1 VNPTLQNS
9 ALLNLRS
16 LVTRAKALT
25 VVTLSLSSDDVIDG
39 MSLPQRSGWKG
50 LIEAY
55 RPFLPVT
62 AQTPVV
68 TLHEGNTPLIP
79 VPAIA
84 AQIGRQVNVFVKYD
98 GLNPTGSFKDR
109 GMTMA
114 ISKAKEAGAEAV
126 ICAST
131 GNTSAA
137 AAAYARRGGMRAFVL
152 IPDGYVALGKLAQA
166 LLYGAEVLAIK
177 GNFDRALE
185 IVREMAEHYPIT
197 LVNSVNPYRL
207 EGQKTAAF
215 EIVDVLG
222 TAPDWLC
229 IPVGNAGNI
238 TAYWMGF
245 CQYHQDGR
253 CDRLPRMM
261 GFQAAGASPLIT
273 GHPIEHPE
281 TLATAIRIGNP
292 ASWQQ
297 AVAVKDASQ
306 GQFNAVTDDE
316 ILNAYRL
323 LASEE
328 GIFCEPAS
336 AASVAG
342 LLKVKDQVPTGAT
355 VVCVL
360 TGNGLK
366 DPDTAIKHCNNQFK
380 PGIEPDLRAVAQVMG
395 F

>member
-1 VNPTLQNS
+1 MVTTNIHQNQ
-9 ALLNLRS
+9 NNYN
-16 LVTRAKALT
+16 VKA
-25 VVTLSLSSDDVIDG
+25 
-39 MSLPQRSGWKG
+39 GWKG
-50 LIEAY
+50 LIEEY
-55 RPFLPVT
+55 KQYLPVT
-62 AQTPVV
+62 DSTPIV
-68 TLHEGNTPLIP
+68 TLREGNTPLIP
-79 VPAIA
+79 VPYISSL
-84 AQIGRQVNVFVKYD
+84 IGRNVQVHVKYD

-114 ISKAKEAGAEAV
+114 ITKAKEAGAKAV

-137 AAAYARRGGMRAFVL
+137 AAAYATRAGMKAFVM

-166 LLYGAEVLAIK
+166 LIYGAEILAIE
-177 GNFDRALE
+177 GNFDDALR
-185 IVREMAEHYPIT
+185 IVREMADNYPIT

-215 EIVDVLG
+215 EVVDTLG
-222 TAPDWLC
+222 KAPDWLA

-245 CQYHQDGR
+245 NQYYNDGK
-253 CDRLPRMM
+253 CSSLPRMM
-261 GFQAAGASPLIT
+261 GFQAAGSAPFVQGSPVAN
-273 GHPIEHPE
+273 PE

-292 ASWQQ
+292 ANWDKALKVQQ
-297 AVAVKDASQ
+297 ES
-306 GQFNAVTDDE
+306 GGEFNPVTDEE
-316 ILNAYRL
+316 ILEAYRIL
-323 LASEE
+323 GGKE

-342 LLKVKDQVPTGAT
+342 ILKVKDQIPDNAT

-366 DPDTAIKHCNNQFK
+366 DPDSAISINKD
-380 PGIEPDLRAVAQVMG
+380 GIKAGIKADINEVARIMG
-395 F
+395 FA

>member
-1 VNPTLQNS
+1 
-9 ALLNLRS
+9 
-16 LVTRAKALT
+16 
-25 VVTLSLSSDDVIDG
+25 
-39 MSLPQRSGWKG
+39 MSLDTHIEVNSGTTTHRGWPG
-50 LIEAY
+50 LIETY
-55 RPFLPVT
+55 REYLPVSET
-62 AQTPVV
+62 TPIV

-79 VPAIA
+79 VPTIA
-84 AQIGRQVNVFVKYD
+84 AQIGRGVKVFVKYD

-114 ISKAKEAGAEAV
+114 ITKAKEAGAKAV

-137 AAAYARRGGMRAFVL
+137 AAAYAVRGGMKSYVL

-177 GNFDRALE
+177 GNFDDALD
-185 IVREMAEHYPIT
+185 IVRQMAENYPIT

-215 EIVDVLG
+215 ELVDALG
-222 TAPDWLC
+222 DAPDWLC
-229 IPVGNAGNI
+229 IPVGNGGNI

-245 CQYHQDGR
+245 NQYHQHGKCR
-253 CDRLPRMM
+253 KLPQMM
-261 GFQAAGASPLIT
+261 GFQAAGAAPLVS
-273 GHPIEHPE
+273 GVRVQNPE

-292 ASWQQ
+292 ANWDK
-297 AVAVKDASQ
+297 AVAVKNNSH
-306 GQFNAVTDDE
+306 GEFNAVTDAE
-316 ILNAYRL
+316 IIEAYRWL
-323 LASEE
+323 GSRE

-342 LLKVKDQVPTGAT
+342 LLKVKDRVPNDAT

-366 DPDTAIKHCNNQFK
+366 DPDTAIANKIHPFQQ
-380 PGIEPDLRAVAQVMG
+380 GIAANMIAVAAAMG

>member
-1 VNPTLQNS
+1 
-9 ALLNLRS
+9 
-16 LVTRAKALT
+16 
-25 VVTLSLSSDDVIDG
+25 
-39 MSLPQRSGWKG
+39 MSLDTQIKVNSGTNLHRAWPG

-55 RPFLPVT
+55 RGYLPVT
-62 AQTPVV
+62 AATPVV

-79 VPAIA
+79 VPTIA
-84 AQIGRQVNVFVKYD
+84 AEIGRGVKVFVKYD

-114 ISKAKEAGAEAV
+114 ISKAKEVGAKAV

-137 AAAYARRGGMRAFVL
+137 AAAYAVRGGMRPYVL

-177 GNFDRALE
+177 GNFDDALD
-185 IVREMAEHYPIT
+185 IVRLMAEKYPVT

-215 EIVDVLG
+215 ELVDALG
-222 TAPDWLC
+222 DAPDWLC
-229 IPVGNAGNI
+229 IPVGNGGNI

-245 CQYHQDGR
+245 CQYHQDGKSQ
-253 CDRLPRMM
+253 RLPQMM
-261 GFQAAGASPLIT
+261 GFQAAGAAPLVH
-273 GHPIEHPE
+273 GVRVKDPE

-292 ASWQQ
+292 VNWDNAT
-297 AVAVKDASQ
+297 AAKDASR
-306 GQFNAVTDDE
+306 GEFNAVTDAE
-316 ILNAYRL
+316 IVAAYRWL
-323 LASEE
+323 GSKE

-342 LLKVKDQVPTGAT
+342 LLKVKDRVPSNAT

-366 DPDTAIKHCNNQFK
+366 DPDTAIANSINPFQQ
-380 PGIEPDLRAVAQVMG
+380 GIPANIDAVAAAMG

>member
-1 VNPTLQNS
+1 M
-9 ALLNLRS
+9 
-16 LVTRAKALT
+16 
-25 VVTLSLSSDDVIDG
+25 TLSLSAVNTHRQSW
-39 MSLPQRSGWKG
+39 QG
-50 LIEAY
+50 LIEEY
-55 RPFLPVT
+55 RQYLPLSDN
-62 AQTPVV
+62 TPVV
-68 TLHEGNTPLIP
+68 TLLEGNTPLIP
-79 VPAIA
+79 VPSIA
-84 AQIGRQVNVFVKYD
+84 QYIGKQVSVFVKYD

-114 ISKAKEAGAEAV
+114 VSKAKEAGAKAV

-137 AAAYARRGGMRAFVL
+137 AAAYAKRGGMRAFVI

-166 LLYGAEVLAIK
+166 LLYGAEVLAVK

-185 IVREMAEHYPIT
+185 IVRGIAEEYPVN
-197 LVNSVNPYRL
+197 LVNSVNPFRL
-207 EGQKTAAF
+207 EGQKTGAF
-215 EIVDVLG
+215 EVVDILG
-222 TAPDWLC
+222 DAPDWLC

-245 CQYHQDGR
+245 CQYHQDGK
-253 CDRLPRMM
+253 CGRLPKMM
-261 GFQAAGASPLIT
+261 GFQAAGSAPLVN
-273 GHPIEHPE
+273 GEPVSHPE

-292 ASWQQ
+292 ASWDK
-297 AVAVKDASQ
+297 AVAAAQASM
-306 GQFNAVTDDE
+306 GEFNAVTDEE

-342 LLKVKDQVPTGAT
+342 LLKLKDKVPTGAT

-366 DPDTAIKHCNNQFK
+366 DPDTAIQHNKSQFTQ
-380 PGIEPDLRAVAQVMG
+380 GIEADIKAVAQVMG

>member
-1 VNPTLQNS
+1 VTSSLYTPTAPIQYW
-9 ALLNLRS
+9 
-16 LVTRAKALT
+16 
-25 VVTLSLSSDDVIDG
+25 
-39 MSLPQRSGWKG
+39 PG

-55 RPFLPVT
+55 RRYLPVSPS
-62 AQTPVV
+62 TPIV

-79 VPAIA
+79 VPAISDR
-84 AQIGRQVNVFVKYD
+84 IGRQVKVYVKYD

-109 GMTMA
+109 GMTLA
-114 ISKAKEAGAEAV
+114 VTKAKEEGSKAI

-137 AAAYARRGGMRAFVL
+137 AAAYAGRGGLRAFVI
-152 IPDGYVALGKLAQA
+152 IPEGYVALGKLAQA
-166 LLYGAEVLAIK
+166 LLYGAEVISIQ
-177 GNFDRALE
+177 GNFDHALE
-185 IVREMAEHYPIT
+185 IVRDMANSYPIT

-215 EIVDVLG
+215 EVVDALG
-222 TAPDWLC
+222 DAPDWLC

-245 CQYHQDGR
+245 CQYHQENR
-253 CDRLPRMM
+253 CQRLPRMM
-261 GFQAAGASPLIT
+261 GFQAAGAAPLVL
-273 GHPIEHPE
+273 GHIVKDPE

-292 ASWQQ
+292 ANQERAIAVQQ
-297 AVAVKDASQ
+297 ASQ
-306 GQFNAVTDDE
+306 GAFNAVTDEE
-316 ILNAYRL
+316 ILVAYKI
-323 LASEE
+323 LAAEE

-342 LLKVKDQVPTGAT
+342 LLKLKTEVPAGAT

-366 DPDTAIKHCNNQFK
+366 DPETAIEQNSAQFHQK
-380 PGIEPDLRAVAQVMG
+380 IPANLDAVASVMG
-395 F
+395 FRS

>member
-1 VNPTLQNS
+1 MTLILPVTDSTHNP
-9 ALLNLRS
+9 AA
-16 LVTRAKALT
+16 RAAMPKHY
-25 VVTLSLSSDDVIDG
+25 
-39 MSLPQRSGWKG
+39 GWPG

-55 RPFLPVT
+55 RPYLPVT
-62 AQTPVV
+62 ETTPVV
-68 TLHEGNTPLIP
+68 TLQEGNTPLIP
-79 VPAIA
+79 APAIA
-84 AQIGRQVNVFVKYD
+84 ALIGRDVRVLVKYD

-114 ISKAKEAGAEAV
+114 ISKAKEAGAKAV

-131 GNTSAA
+131 GNTSAS

-152 IPDGYVALGKLAQA
+152 IPEGYVALGKLAQA
-166 LLYGAEVLAIK
+166 LLYGAEVISIQ

-185 IVREMAEHYPIT
+185 IVREMAVNYPVT

-207 EGQKTAAF
+207 EGQKTGAF
-215 EIVDVLG
+215 EVVDALG
-222 TAPDWLC
+222 DAPDWLC

-245 CQYHQDGR
+245 CQYHQAKK
-253 CDRLPRMM
+253 CSRLPKMM
-261 GFQAAGASPLIT
+261 GFQAAGAAPLVT
-273 GHPIEHPE
+273 GHPVSHPE

-292 ASWQQ
+292 ASWTQ
-297 AVAVKDASQ
+297 AVAASEASR
-306 GQFNAVTDDE
+306 GSFSAVTDEE
-316 ILNAYRL
+316 ILDAYRL
-323 LASEE
+323 LASQE

-366 DPDTAIKHCNNQFK
+366 DPDTAINHSKNNFK
-380 PGIEPDLRAVAQVMG
+380 QGIAPSLDAVAGAMG